1 MLDITLWLA
10 QAFLALF
17 FLAAG
22 IPKLVGR
29 GLDRWIG
36 FSDLPRPLVVL
47 IGTCEVAATI
57 ALVAP
62 VAAGHDQWATPLA
75 AIGIAIVTLMASGF
89 HVRQQEWLPATET
102 TLWASLAAT
111 VAIGR
116 WHELATAPSVPINT
130 LVPVVAVLVVA
141 IVANLVVLFR
151 QPAPARAGMSPSAHH
166 EGVRRSLDHANPTR
180 RSIS

>member
-1 MLDITLWLA
+1 MLNTTLWLA
-10 QAFLALF
+10 QGFLALF

-47 IGTCEVAATI
+47 IGTCEVAAAI
-57 ALVAP
+57 ALVVP
-62 VAAGHDQWATPLA
+62 MAAGHGEWTTPLA
-75 AIGIAIVTLMASGF
+75 ALGIAVVTLMASGF

-102 TLWASLAAT
+102 ALWASLAGS

-116 WHELATAPSVPINT
+116 WHEIATAPSVPVDA
-130 LVPVVAVLVVA
+130 LVPVTAVLVVA
-141 IVANLVVLFR
+141 IVVNLVVLLR
-151 QPAPARAGMSPSAHH
+151 QPAPAVTVPPARSAS
-166 EGVRRSLDHANPTR
+166 R
-180 RSIS
+180 

>member
-10 QAFLALF
+10 QGFLSLF

-47 IGTCEVAATI
+47 IGATEVAAAI
-57 ALVAP
+57 ALVTP
-62 VAAGHDQWATPLA
+62 MTAGHGQWTTPLA
-75 AIGIAIVTLMASGF
+75 AIGIAVVTLMASGF
-89 HVRQQEWLPATET
+89 HLRQQEWLPASET
-102 TLWASLAAT
+102 ALWASLAAS

-116 WHELATAPSVPINT
+116 WQELTTAPSVPADS
-130 LVPVVAVLVVA
+130 LVPVVAGLGVA
-141 IVANLVVLFR
+141 VIANLIVLFR
-151 QPAPARAGMSPSAHH
+151 RPAPVVAHDVPEARMPAAQP
-166 EGVRRSLDHANPTR
+166 RS
-180 RSIS
+180 